1 MKFCAGLDLG
11 QAADYTALS
20 VIEKVQTF
28 KLDEEGELLLDRDRL
43 PVLERTDYQ
52 CRHLQR
58 FALGTSYPK
67 IVAQVKKILE
77 TAPLKGQCTLV
88 VDYTGVGRP
97 VVDIIREAKLRPIA
111 VSITAGLKEGHDDNG
126 YTVPKRDL
134 VFGLVSLLQDQ
145 KLTFAKSLP
154 DAAVLVKELMS
165 YQIKVTE
172 KANESYNA
180 REGAHDD
187 LVLSVALAAWWVA
200 KSGTSVLFAA

>member
-11 QAADYTALS
+11 QAADFTALC
-20 VIEKVQTF
+20 VLERVDTPKRDDNGKPVQNRW
-28 KLDEEGELLLDRDRL
+28 GE
-43 PVLERTDYQ
+43 PEIERTDYQ

-58 FALGTSYPK
+58 YDLGTKYPV
-67 IVAQVKKILE
+67 IVEKVKTVLLSP
-77 TAPLKGQCTLV
+77 ALKDNCELV

-97 VVDIIREAKLRPIA
+97 VVDMLRDAGLAPVP
-111 VSITAGLKEGHDDNG
+111 VSITAGLTVNYLNG
-126 YTVPKRDL
+126 EYTVPKRDL
-134 VFGLVSLLQDQ
+134 VFGLVSMLQSGYLQ
-145 KLTFAKSLP
+145 IAKSLP

-187 LVLSVALAAWWVA
+187 LVLAVALAAWWVQR
-200 KSGTSVLFAA
+200 GLQIFI